1 MAVAGLTVPHE
12 PAGDGATAKVTVSPL
27 TATPLGEST
36 DADTEA
42 APAPFAGTAPVEGV
56 TVTVLRGAVWVIVV
70 EPL

>member
-1 MAVAGLTVPHE
+1 
-12 PAGDGATAKVTVSPL
+12 VSPL